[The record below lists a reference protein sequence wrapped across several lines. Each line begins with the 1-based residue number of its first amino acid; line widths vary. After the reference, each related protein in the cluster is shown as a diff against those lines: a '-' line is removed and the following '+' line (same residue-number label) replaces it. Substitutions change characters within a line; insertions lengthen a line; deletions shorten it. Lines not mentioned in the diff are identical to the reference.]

1 MHAAPNYPP
10 AGIFTLPAGTRIFKI
25 HSALLPYATPNPRPW
40 VYTAGM
46 AIEPHRSELNYL
58 RISRRPLFMLIAA
71 ALLHLMVIGWLGG
84 MIDFP
89 AIHPP
94 QDSSLIV
101 ATLEAPPQPA
111 VKAAVKPPSRTSR
124 PPAARPSVASTMPVV
139 LADLE
144 TSNADVQADAAPD
157 TAPPFDNAE
166 ASAPTAAS
174 EANSTSYSIDLPPS
188 ADLKYDVQKTP
199 KDGAPMYGSGTI
211 KWQTDGSTYS
221 VNGDFGVLF
230 ITALHFQSSGSIND
244 SGIVPELYSE
254 KRFRKPQT
262 NTHFHRERNTISF
275 SSSTLSYPRTGGE
288 QDRAS
293 IMWQLAGIGRGDSG
307 KFVAGSSIDLFV
319 AGTRNAE
326 TWKIL
331 IIGQEEITIDG
342 VITQTWHVVRAP
354 RNDTHDQR
362 LDIWLAPDRHW
373 YPVRLRYTES
383 NGDFLDMTLTGL
395 NVSAIH

>member
-1 MHAAPNYPP
+1 
-10 AGIFTLPAGTRIFKI
+10 
-25 HSALLPYATPNPRPW
+25 
-40 VYTAGM
+40 M
-46 AIEPHRSELNYL
+46 AIEPQLSKPNYL
-58 RISRRPLFMLIAA
+58 RISRRQLFMLVAA

-84 MIDFP
+84 LIAFP

-94 QDSSLIV
+94 QDSKLIV
-101 ATLEAPPQPA
+101 ATLEAPPPKPVIKPA
-111 VKAAVKPPSRTSR
+111 AKPPQRTPR
-124 PPAARPSVASTMPVV
+124 PPVVRRSVAPTMPSVP
-139 LADLE
+139 ADLAAP
-144 TSNADVQADAAPD
+144 NADVQAEVAPD
-157 TAPPFDNAE
+157 IAPPAENAE
-166 ASAPTAAS
+166 AAPTAEN
-174 EANSTSYSIDLPPS
+174 EADSTSYTIDLPPS

-230 ITALHFQSSGSIND
+230 ITALHFQSNGSIDD

-307 KFVAGSSIDLFV
+307 KFIAGSSIALFV

-326 TWKIL
+326 TWNIL
-331 IIGQEEITIDG
+331 IIGQEEIAIDG
-342 VITQTWHVVRAP
+342 VTMQTWHVARAP
-354 RNDTHDQR
+354 RSDTHDQR
-362 LDIWLAPDRHW
+362 LDIWLAPDRNW

-383 NGDFLDMTLTGL
+383 NGDFLDMTLTSL
-395 NVSAIH
+395 NVSAIP